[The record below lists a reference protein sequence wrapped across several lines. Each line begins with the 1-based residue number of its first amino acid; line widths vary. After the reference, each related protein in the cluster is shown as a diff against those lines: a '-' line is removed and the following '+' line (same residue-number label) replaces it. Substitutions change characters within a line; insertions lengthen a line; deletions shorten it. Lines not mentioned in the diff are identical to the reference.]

1 MDKLIVLL
9 LIVLAVFSVY
19 SVVMPGGALYIG

>member
-9 LIVLAVFSVY
+9 LVVLAVLSVY
-19 SVVMPGGALYIG
+19 SVTVGGALYIG

>member
-9 LIVLAVFSVY
+9 HIVLAVLSVW
-19 SVVMPGGALYIG
+19 SVTIGGAVFIG

>member
-9 LIVLAVFSVY
+9 LVVLAVFSVY
-19 SVVMPGGALYIG
+19 SVTIGGALYIG

>member
-9 LIVLAVFSVY
+9 IVALAVLSVY
-19 SVVMPGGALYIG
+19 SVTIGGAVYIG

>member
-9 LIVLAVFSVY
+9 LVVLAVLSVY
-19 SVVMPGGALYIG
+19 SVTIGGALYIG